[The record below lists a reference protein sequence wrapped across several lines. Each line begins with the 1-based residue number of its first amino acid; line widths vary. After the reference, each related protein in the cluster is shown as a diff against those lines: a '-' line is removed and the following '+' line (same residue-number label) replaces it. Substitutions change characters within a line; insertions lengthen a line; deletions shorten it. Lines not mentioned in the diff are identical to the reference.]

1 MNEQLIDKLNEKYS
15 DFLTKNEV
23 QPNGGNMLTSY
34 RQGMRDYVNHIW
46 HPVTE
51 PFDHEKTVVFSDGKN
66 ISGTMRFMI
75 NVEDFWLKDQA
86 KKKGVHY
93 TMWAYSEDLLPQPIS
108 DVTNI

>member
-1 MNEQLIDKLNEKYS
+1 MNEQLIDKLTEKYS

-34 RQGMRDYVNHIW
+34 RQGMRDYVNH
-46 HPVTE
+46 
-51 PFDHEKTVVFSDGKN
+51 FDHEKTVVFSDGKN